1 MAPIRYPLKKQTMHK
16 KHNRSLLLL
25 FRFLIPCCVL
35 TTGLLPMHT
44 AAQSLQQTR
53 ISVSFDHIPLRDA
66 LKKIE
71 AATPFQFVFME
82 EDIRQVKAVSGTYD
96 NKPVAQVL
104 DGLLNR
110 HKLIYKQINKNIIIS
125 VPVNIE
131 REEAGQ
137 VTGIIKDKKT
147 TEAVIGAIVR
157 IGGQV
162 TQTDI
167 DGRFTADI
175 VAGTYKVTVSYVG
188 YANVN
193 QENVVVKPGRET
205 HLEITMC
212 EDDNTLG
219 EVVVTER
226 KVTGSNIALIQ
237 QIREA
242 RAVVSGISAEQI
254 GRSQDR
260 DASEVVRRIPGVSVI
275 QNRFI
280 VIRGLP
286 QRYNTVMLN
295 NVTAPSFESDSRA
308 FSFDILPSGMID
320 RILIYKTAVP
330 ELPGDFAG
338 GVVKVYTT
346 GSTARNY
353 LNITYQASVR
363 PNTTFRD
370 FYEQKQSSKFWLGY
384 DDGTYGLPL
393 PDELKRIDL
402 LSLEERKTLSGKFNN
417 NWDAYRKTAPVDH
430 RFNIDFG
437 RKFELSDE
445 VRLGINGGLNYS
457 NTYRYMV
464 VSRNPGGIMNNDY
477 VTAYNFADEVQDH
490 DVRLNGL
497 VNVSLDIKGK
507 HHIDFKNMY
516 THMGSSSYIN
526 RNGQSGPAASDASGL
541 GEGQYIRQTVLSNA
555 FRGIYSGQLIGAHE
569 LFSNTR
575 INWVLGYT
583 RSNYNDPDQRTRTWT
598 ASAAEFYPGTQLQ
611 ERYNRAGESVSGI
624 RWGRRYFIL
633 PEEAKTLGLDI
644 EQTIPLGTFKPIVK
658 AGVFVENKNR
668 TFEFRQFAMF
678 SDVDSSKVINES
690 YGKSN
695 SYTASNSLKA
705 GYLAVE
711 LPIGKRI
718 KLYGGLRI
726 EDNTQEL
733 KSYGWQTVG
742 PNAGEV
748 NLNRQ
753 HTSLLPSF
761 NLSYT
766 VSEKNLLR
774 GAYARTLNRPEFR
787 EIAPFFFLDFYDFKL
802 AYGNPDMKIQTDIDN
817 LDLRFEHYP
826 AAGEMFAASLFYKRF
841 KNPIEY
847 YYYNGTSGR
856 NNFQWGNALSATS
869 YGAEVEMMIGMARYI
884 SSSSFL
890 GKQAQHVS
898 LLFNAAYIFSEV
910 ELDRTLLQDKKRPLY
925 GQSPYLINA
934 ALNYTDDTT
943 GLKLNLSYNII
954 GRRIIGVG
962 NIDNPSIY
970 ELPRHSL
977 DFTFSKK
984 IGKLLELK
992 GGVQNILNARFLQVQ
1007 DINGDGKFSRD
1018 HETIDGFLM
1027 DNRYQSRYEGTY
1039 YTLGIGLRL

>member
-1 MAPIRYPLKKQTMHK
+1 MHK
-16 KHNRSLLLL
+16 SYTTCLPFITRLL
-25 FRFLIPCCVL
+25 FPLYIGICFLFPARVY
-35 TTGLLPMHT
+35 
-44 AAQSLQQTR
+44 AQNLQQTR
-53 ISVSFDHIPLRDA
+53 ISVSFDHTPLRDA
-66 LKKIE
+66 LKRIE

-82 EDIRQVKAVSGTYD
+82 EDIKAAKAVSGTYD
-96 NKPVAQVL
+96 NKPVSQVL
-104 DGLLNR
+104 EALLNKHR
-110 HKLIYKQINKNIIIS
+110 LTYKQINKNIIIS
-125 VPVNIE
+125 VQTNIE
-131 REEAGQ
+131 REEAGRI
-137 VTGIIKDKKT
+137 TGTLKDKKT
-147 TEAVIGAIVR
+147 GEAVIGAIVR
-157 IGGQV
+157 IGNQV
-162 TQTDI
+162 MQTDI
-167 DGRFTADI
+167 DGKFATDI
-175 VAGTYKVTVSYVG
+175 PSGLYKATISYVG
-188 YANVN
+188 YVNVN
-193 QENVVVKPGRET
+193 QDKIEIKPGKET
-205 HLEITMC
+205 HLEITMS
-212 EDDNTLG
+212 EDENTLG

-254 GRSQDR
+254 ARSQDR

-295 NVTAPSFESDSRA
+295 NATAPSFESDSRA

-346 GSTARNY
+346 GGTARNY

-370 FYEQKQSSKFWLGY
+370 FYEQKESHKFWLGY
-384 DDGTYGLPL
+384 DDGTYSLPL
-393 PDELKRIDL
+393 SDDLKRIDL
-402 LSLEERKTLSGKFNN
+402 LSLEERKALSGKFNN
-417 NWDAYRKTAPVDH
+417 NWEAYRKTAPVDH

-437 RKFELSDE
+437 RKFDLSGD
-445 VRLGINGGLNYS
+445 VRLGINGGLSYS

-497 VNVSLDIKGK
+497 VNISLDIKGR

-541 GEGQYIRQTVLSNA
+541 GDGQYIRQTVLSNA
-555 FRGIYSGQLIGAHE
+555 FRGIYSGQLIGTHE
-569 LFSNTR
+569 LFSNTK

-598 ASAAEFYPGTQLQ
+598 ATAAEFYPGTQLQ
-611 ERYNRAGESVSGI
+611 ERYNRVGESVSGI

-633 PEEAKTLGLDI
+633 PEDAKTLGLDI
-644 EQTIPLGTFKPIVK
+644 EQAIHLGTFNPIVK
-658 AGVFVENKNR
+658 AGIFVENKSR

-678 SDVDSSKVINES
+678 SDVDSSSVINES

-711 LPIGKRI
+711 LPMGKRI
-718 KLYGGLRI
+718 KLYGGLRV
-726 EDNTQEL
+726 EDNTQQL

-748 NLNRQ
+748 SLNRQ
-753 HTSLLPSF
+753 HTSFLPSF

-766 VSEKNLLR
+766 ISEKNLLR

-826 AAGEMFAASLFYKRF
+826 GAGEMFAASLFYKRF
-841 KNPIEY
+841 KNPVEY

-869 YGAEVEMMIGMARYI
+869 YGAEVEMMIGMARYVN
-884 SSSSFL
+884 SSSFL
-890 GKQAQHVS
+890 GRQAQHLS

-910 ELDRTLLQDKKRPLY
+910 ELDRTVIQDKKRPLY
-925 GQSPYLINA
+925 GQSPYLVNA
-934 ALNYTDDTT
+934 ALNYTDDTI
-943 GLKLNLSYNII
+943 GLKLNVSYNII

-977 DFTFSKK
+977 DFTFSKR

-992 GGVQNILNARFLQVQ
+992 GGIQNILNARFLQVQ
-1007 DINGDGKFSRD
+1007 DINGDGKFSRN